1 MNTAIQA
8 WALEPFALTWFV
20 TTLVQVTVIASLVL
34 IIAWLARKDSVVR
47 HSILAIGM
55 LLIVVSPI
63 STCCLQLLGYG
74 IVTIPNDTLPI
85 VESERAADLVETTST
100 SIAQSTQPPIASI
113 DTETFARA
121 AATAQ
126 VAQPIDRPT
135 HEAPLSSPDLP
146 MAANPVPVAITSP
159 VTTGSAPT
167 VMRSLRVLLACLLAI
182 SVVGSL
188 LLSLRWL
195 VTSFHLREI
204 VRSSIGMESPLVQC
218 AFRDACYACDVT
230 DKFDSAGMSQTLRS
244 SELIRTPMV
253 VGIFKPTILVPHN
266 LSQQVSRQQMT
277 EILLHELAHIV
288 RRDPLILFLQ
298 NLARTLFWMHPLVHW
313 IARMLTRASEEIC
326 DNYVLKGN
334 CTYAYSRT
342 LLAVAKLGL
351 GDRTPTGA
359 IGVVGSGF
367 TLAARIAGMLDKQRL
382 RTTSMRRKTKLVM
395 LALAVGLSLN
405 LLATVRFSDSLV
417 TAAQLDPP
425 AQAGQSPSSLNNT
438 KLVGVRGSGDTL
450 EFLLHGRLLGG
461 EEGPPIDPQLEVI
474 SPISNQKFPLRIS
487 GDRYE
492 VWLPVKAFEW
502 LQLSIQGS
510 CRDGR
515 RVNESLYASRL
526 HMAIEQGVDLP
537 FQRPSRTVTFQVQTN
552 GQPVPAAH
560 VQIMTSIGR
569 SMTSSDANGQASFK
583 LLKDEELHACTTW
596 TETGLL
602 GGFQFRQMPKRDSR
616 ADEHSVELFEC
627 EPRKIV
633 VVDTLGSP
641 VPGLRLKLDV
651 ATPAPSF
658 NYLGKP
664 EGYEVTTDATGTA
677 SYAWV
682 PKWKDVHLAHAI
694 LLDKE
699 WIFQSQ
705 TSQPDRIEVV
715 VKRPTDRVQFS
726 GIVSRGGDSVGGVI
740 IEAYSFEG
748 ESESTSDM
756 HYVMADSEGKFSF
769 QALPNSTYCIFVC
782 DDRLVSE
789 PSILTPLDPE
799 TGRKNSAMLSIF
811 EGFPITVA
819 LTAGDNRRPIAG
831 HSISL
836 FAEYPFSWKEDGKLR
851 NGLTSRQTFAT
862 TNEQGTATAFAPAG
876 TFRASV
882 YTSGWRAEKKID
894 VTPGQENRI
903 ELHRANDSARPG
915 SGRLM
920 VDKDARINWNEVKVS
935 LQSVDGQ
942 NSDRLTPQVA
952 ATGEFRFETEATALA
967 GYAISA
973 DGIWAGSTLVSDP
986 ATPFELRLHPT
997 AFIEGQLLDAAGQGM
1012 ARQTIRAIPAIYGRS
1027 TIESGRIG
1035 FSQRMELPAIEATTD
1050 REGKY
1055 RIGPLP
1061 RLTQIRLQCKLDSG
1075 SEEDLGKLYFELNE
1089 QRPPQI
1095 DRLGE
1100 TSPPAPTLTVTERVE
1115 AELRDARL
1123 GGYHAMAILADS
1135 ADKNCNDFVEQEL
1148 LDYVSHPKVGS
1159 YMQIRFKAGP
1169 NASEQGFA
1177 YIKQRGWPLPAAGQ
1191 VTAIAMNAEGQ
1202 ELARAI
1208 IEVANPQAKD
1218 EAARFVEAHLPPP
1231 VDAKQKWEA
1240 AFALAKQTNRRVW
1253 VRISQRY
1260 CEPCHVLNRWL
1271 DEHRETLDREFV
1283 MLKIDDVRDLN
1294 GQDVASRVTQGQLVG
1309 VPFFAF
1315 YDANEKMLIDS
1326 VSPVGNIGAIAG
1338 YEGKRHFRKMLDT
1351 VRQVLS
1357 EAEVKDLVDSL

>member
-1 MNTAIQA
+1 MNAVTQA

-20 TTLVQVTVIASLVL
+20 TTMVQVTLLASLVL
-34 IIAWLARKDSVVR
+34 TIAWLARKDSVVR

-74 IVTIPNDTLPI
+74 IVTIPSDTLTT
-85 VESERAADLVETTST
+85 VESERAADFVAITST
-100 SIAQSTQPPIASI
+100 SIAPTTQPTIAI
-113 DTETFARA
+113 ATETFAPA
-121 AATAQ
+121 AASAQ
-126 VAQPIDRPT
+126 VARPGDGST

-146 MAANPVPVAITSP
+146 MAANPVPVAITTP

-167 VMRSLRVLLACLLAI
+167 VMGSLRALLACLLAV

-195 VTSFHLREI
+195 VTSFHLRKI

-334 CTYAYSRT
+334 STYAYSRT

-351 GDRTPTGA
+351 GERTPTGA

-382 RTTSMRRKTKLVM
+382 RTTSMRRQTKLVM

-405 LLATVRFSDSLV
+405 LLATVRFSDSLA

-425 AQAGQSPSSLNNT
+425 AQTSPTPSALNNT
-438 KLVGVRGSGDTL
+438 GEVGVRGSGDTL
-450 EFLLHGRLLGG
+450 EFRLHGRLLGG
-461 EEGPPIDPQLEVI
+461 EEGPPIDPQLEVVN
-474 SPISNQKFPLRIS
+474 PRSNQKFPLHIS

-492 VWLPVKAFEW
+492 VWLPVKAFKW

-515 RVNESLYASRL
+515 RANVSLYASRL
-526 HMAIEQGVDLP
+526 RTAIEQGVDIQ
-537 FQRPSRTVTFQVQTN
+537 FQRPSRIVKFQVQTD
-552 GQPVPAAH
+552 GRPTPGAH
-560 VQIMTSIGR
+560 VQIKTSLGDSIAR
-569 SMTSSDANGQASFK
+569 TDANGQATFNLRAS
-583 LLKDEELHACTTW
+583 EELSACTSW
-596 TETGLL
+596 TDTGLL
-602 GGFQFRQMPKRDSR
+602 GGFQFHQMPKRDR
-616 ADEHSVELFEC
+616 TANEHSLELFEC

-633 VVDTLGSP
+633 VVDAEGSP
-641 VPGLRLKLDV
+641 VPGLRLQLDV
-651 ATPAPSF
+651 ATPPPSI

-682 PKWKDVHLAHAI
+682 PKWKEIHLADAI
-694 LLDKE
+694 LLDKD

-705 TSQPDRIEVV
+705 TNRPDRIELVV
-715 VKRPTDRVQFS
+715 SKPGERVPF
-726 GIVSRGGDSVGGVI
+726 GGVVSRGGDAVGGMI
-740 IEAYSFEG
+740 IEAYSFQG
-748 ESESTSDM
+748 ESEDRSDV
-756 HYVMADSEGKFSF
+756 HYVMTDSEGKFLF
-769 QALPNSTYCIFVC
+769 QALPKSTYCIFAH

-789 PSILTPLDPE
+789 SCILPPIDPE
-799 TGRKNSAMLSIF
+799 TGRENSATLSVF
-811 EGFPITVA
+811 EGHPVTVA
-819 LTAGDNRRPIAG
+819 LTSGTNRRPIVGQSVA
-831 HSISL
+831 L
-836 FAEYPFSWKEDGKLR
+836 VAEYPYSWKEEGKLQ
-851 NGLTSRQTFAT
+851 NGSTSRQTFAT
-862 TNEQGTATAFAPAG
+862 TNEQGVATAFAPAG
-876 TFRASV
+876 TLKASV
-882 YTSGWRAEKKID
+882 YTSGWRAEKKIK
-894 VTPGQENRI
+894 VASGQENRI

-915 SGRLM
+915 AGRLM
-920 VDKDARINWNEVKVS
+920 TDKDARIDWSAVKVS
-935 LQSVDGQ
+935 LQSVDGE
-942 NSDRLTPQVA
+942 NSDRLTPKVA
-952 ATGEFRFETEATALA
+952 ASGEFRFETEATALA
-967 GYAISA
+967 CYAISA
-973 DGIWAGSTLVSDP
+973 DGSWAGATLVRQPDS
-986 ATPFELRLHPT
+986 PFELLLHPT
-997 AFIEGQLLDAAGQGM
+997 TYLEGQLLDEGGKGIAQ
-1012 ARQTIRAIPAIYGRS
+1012 QTIRAIPVISGES
-1027 TIESGRIG
+1027 TFESGSIG
-1035 FSQRMELPAIEATTD
+1035 FPRRMEVPAIEAKTD
-1050 REGKY
+1050 AEGKY

-1061 RLTQIRLQCKLDSG
+1061 RLTPIRLQCKLDSG
-1075 SEEDLGKLYFELNE
+1075 SEEDLGKLYIELNE

-1100 TSPPAPTLTVTERVE
+1100 TSPPAPTLTVTERMN
-1115 AELRDARL
+1115 AMLRDARL
-1123 GGYHAMAILADS
+1123 GGYHAMAILADYS
-1135 ADKNCNDFVEQEL
+1135 DKSCSDFVDEEL
-1148 LDYVSHPKVGS
+1148 LDYDNHPKVGS
-1159 YMQIRFKAGP
+1159 YMQMRFKAGP
-1169 NASEQGFA
+1169 SASEQGLA

-1191 VTAIAMNAEGQ
+1191 VTAIAMNAAGQ

-1208 IEVANPQAKD
+1208 IDVADPKAKD

-1271 DEHRETLDREFV
+1271 DEHRETLDKEFV

-1294 GQDVASRVTQGQLVG
+1294 GQDVATKVTQGHLVG

-1315 YDANEKMLIDS
+1315 FDANEKMLIDS
-1326 VSPVGNIGAIAG
+1326 VSPVGNIGAISG

-1351 VRQVLS
+1351 VKQVIS
-1357 EAEVKDLVDSL
+1357 EADVKELIDSL